1 MSDEGGILGR
11 MSMKRFSA
19 LVLLTLVVLGT
30 VGCSVCGWSA
40 LGRSQRS
47 VSTPLPR
54 QAVPTPTLLPPE
66 VSREADA
73 EELLLI
79 NVYKRVNP
87 AVVNIQ
93 VIKRI
98 ESKGLVLPET
108 PGFPDL
114 QGPEEFYQQGVGSG
128 FVIDEKGHIVTNNH
142 VVEDAEELQ
151 VTFYDGTVV
160 RAEIMGT
167 DPDSDLAVIRVDVP
181 ESSLSPV
188 ELGDSDTVEIGQR
201 AIAVGNPF
209 GLRGTLTTG
218 IVSALGRSLPL
229 GRASVVVGGRFSIQR
244 NQPPAKAN
252 NPGNSGG
259 PLLDSQG
266 RVIGV
271 NTAYNASVAGIGFAV
286 PVNTVKRV
294 VPRLIKDGRYAY
306 PWLGITGT
314 DLSLDLI
321 EAMDLPV
328 DRGAIVIAITPD
340 SPADRAGLRGS
351 NETVK
356 ITGRELRVGG
366 DVIVAIGDQ
375 TVERFEDI
383 LVYILRYAEVG
394 QDVRLRIIR
403 DGRERLVTVKLDERP
418 TS

>member
-1 MSDEGGILGR
+1 LG
-11 MSMKRFSA
+11 SISIKRFTV

-40 LGRSQRS
+40 LGRSQRP
-47 VSTPLPR
+47 VSTLVPR
-54 QAVPTPTLLPPE
+54 QAVPTPTLLPPK
-66 VSREADA
+66 VIREADA

-93 VIKRI
+93 VTKRV
-98 ESKGLVLPET
+98 ESEGLTMPGI
-108 PGFPDL
+108 PGFPDME
-114 QGPEEFYQQGVGSG
+114 GPEEFYQQGAGSG
-128 FVIDEKGHIVTNNH
+128 FVIDDEGHIVTNNH
-142 VVEDAEELQ
+142 VVEDAEEVQ
-151 VTFYDGTVV
+151 VTFYDGMVV
-160 RAEIMGT
+160 RAEVIGK

-181 ESSLSPV
+181 ASSLYPV

-229 GRASVVVGGRFSIQR
+229 GRVSAVVGGRFSIPEVIQTD
-244 NQPPAKAN
+244 AAI

-294 VPRLIKDGRYAY
+294 VPRLIEDGRYAY

-314 DLSLDLI
+314 DLSLDVI

-328 DRGAIVIAITPD
+328 DRGAIVIAVTPD

-351 NETVK
+351 SETVEM
-356 ITGRELRVGG
+356 TGRELGIGG
-366 DVIVAIGDQ
+366 DVIVAIDDQ

-394 QDVRLRIIR
+394 QEVQLRIIR
-403 DGRERLVTVKLDERP
+403 DGRRRLVKVQLDERP
-418 TS
+418 RR